1 MQRTNPLQNCTADA
15 EQGALLAAGNS
26 SPQAVRQADGD
37 AIQRS
42 GLNIRTDA
50 PALKRHRPVWFGLP
64 CTSCALTSTSSAS
77 VILHSLLTRT
87 PRPARSRNCCSTHL
101 NFHLISD
108 NFLIRTLRTS
118 AALENSPYKRVRLIK
133 GFLRGLNPCWN
144 VIVGLLAFAMTWGCP
159 ALNASVATGQ
169 LTVDP
174 TTIGFGDVLVGNSEA
189 KSGTLTNSNGA
200 NLTISQVWVSGSE
213 FQLSGLSL
221 PFSLAPGQSAT
232 FNVTFTPTTS
242 GSVVGAISVTA
253 MVSSSQDSNINSN
266 SPLSVPLSGTGISP
280 PTVLQPTSS
289 TISFGSVQVG
299 NSSTQSE
306 TLTNSGGSSVSITQ
320 ANLSGSAFSLSG
332 LNLPLT
338 LIPGQSFT
346 FGVVFAPN
354 SAGNVTGS
362 ISVVSNASNSPLA
375 ISLGGSGTAAGQL
388 VMTPTTLDFGSIVV
402 GTSTSLTGTLSAT
415 GSSVTV
421 SSATSNSSEFTLSGL
436 SFPVTLAAG
445 QSASFS
451 FTFRP
456 QASGLDTASISF
468 ISNASNSPTVASMT
482 GSGALSP
489 LHSVDLSWTPST
501 SAVVGYNI
509 YRSGTSDGPY
519 AKINPAL
526 NAAAAYT
533 DNTVQAG
540 VTYYYVTTAVDA
552 SGVESVY
559 SNQAQAVVPTP

>member
-26 SPQAVRQADGD
+26 CPQAVRQADGD

-50 PALKRHRPVWFGLP
+50 PALKRHRPVWYGLP

-87 PRPARSRNCCSTHL
+87 PRPARSRDCCSTHL

-189 KSGTLTNSNGA
+189 QSGTLTNSNGA

-213 FQLSGLSL
+213 FQLSGLGL

-253 MVSSSQDSNINSN
+253 IVSSSQNSNTNSN

-289 TISFGSVQVG
+289 TISFGLRQHR
-299 NSSTQSE
+299 
-306 TLTNSGGSSVSITQ
+306 GGYKYE
-320 ANLSGSAFSLSG
+320 
-332 LNLPLT
+332 
-338 LIPGQSFT
+338 
-346 FGVVFAPN
+346 
-354 SAGNVTGS
+354 
-362 ISVVSNASNSPLA
+362 
-375 ISLGGSGTAAGQL
+375 
-388 VMTPTTLDFGSIVV
+388 LDR
-402 GTSTSLTGTLSAT
+402 
-415 GSSVTV
+415 
-421 SSATSNSSEFTLSGL
+421 N
-436 SFPVTLAAG
+436 
-445 QSASFS
+445 
-451 FTFRP
+451 P
-456 QASGLDTASISF
+456 QRHRLQRDRLLRNF
-468 ISNASNSPTVASMT
+468 
-482 GSGALSP
+482 
-489 LHSVDLSWTPST
+489 
-501 SAVVGYNI
+501 
-509 YRSGTSDGPY
+509 
-519 AKINPAL
+519 
-526 NAAAAYT
+526 
-533 DNTVQAG
+533 Q
-540 VTYYYVTTAVDA
+540 
-552 SGVESVY
+552 
-559 SNQAQAVVPTP
+559 

>member
-1 MQRTNPLQNCTADA
+1 M
-15 EQGALLAAGNS
+15 
-26 SPQAVRQADGD
+26 
-37 AIQRS
+37 
-42 GLNIRTDA
+42 
-50 PALKRHRPVWFGLP
+50 RH
-64 CTSCALTSTSSAS
+64 
-77 VILHSLLTRT
+77 
-87 PRPARSRNCCSTHL
+87 
-101 NFHLISD
+101 
-108 NFLIRTLRTS
+108 
-118 AALENSPYKRVRLIK
+118 
-133 GFLRGLNPCWN
+133 LNPCWN
-144 VIVGLLAFAMTWGCP
+144 VIVGLIALAMTWGCP

-169 LTVDP
+169 LTVNP
-174 TTIGFGDVLVGNSEA
+174 TTISFGDVLVGNSQIQSA
-189 KSGTLTNSNGA
+189 TLTNSNGT

-213 FQLSGLSL
+213 FQLSGLGL
-221 PFSLAPGQSAT
+221 PLSLAPGQSAT

-280 PTVLQPTSS
+280 PSVLQPTSS

-299 NSSTQSE
+299 NSTTQSE
-306 TLTNSGGSSVSITQ
+306 TLTNSGNSSVSITQ
-320 ANLSGSAFSLSG
+320 ANLSGAAFSVSG

-346 FGVVFAPN
+346 FGVIFAPN
-354 SAGNVTGS
+354 SAGSVTGS
-362 ISVVSNASNSPLA
+362 LSVVSNASNSPLT
-375 ISLGGSGTAAGQL
+375 ISLGGTGTAAGQL
-388 VMTPTTLDFGSIVV
+388 VVTPTTLDFGSIVV
-402 GTSTSLTGTLSAT
+402 GTSTSLAGTLTAT

-456 QASGLDTASISF
+456 QASGTDTASISF

-559 SNQAQAVVPTP
+559 SNQAPAVVPTP